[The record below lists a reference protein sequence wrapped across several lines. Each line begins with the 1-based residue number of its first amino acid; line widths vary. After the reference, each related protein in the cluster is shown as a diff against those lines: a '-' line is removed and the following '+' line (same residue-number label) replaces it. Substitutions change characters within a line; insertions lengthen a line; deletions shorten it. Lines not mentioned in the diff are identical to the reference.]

1 MLAFRSPAATT
12 AVALTSLGVLAGCQA
27 GEVMESAATMETDT
41 VEANAA
47 ETASTEAPDTEMA
60 ESTDEAAEA
69 ASASFADGTYE
80 ATGGYQSPN
89 GPETVTVSITIAGG
103 EVAEVVVTPEA
114 TNSTSQRYQGLFAG
128 GIAQE
133 IVGVPINELQ
143 VTRVAGS
150 SLTQGGFNQALEQ
163 IRAQAKTG

>member
-27 GEVMESAATMETDT
+27 GEAVESADMMEADA
-41 VEANAA
+41 VETNSA
-47 ETASTEAPDTEMA
+47 ETAPTEAPATDMA
-60 ESTDEAAEA
+60 ESTDETV
-69 ASASFADGTYE
+69 SASYADGTYE

-103 EVAEVVVTPEA
+103 EVADVVVTPEA

>member
-27 GEVMESAATMETDT
+27 GQVVESAGSTEDDS
-41 VEANAA
+41 A
-47 ETASTEAPDTEMA
+47 ETAPAETPSTDMV
-60 ESTDEAAEA
+60 ESTDEAP
-69 ASASFADGTYE
+69 SSSDTYADGTYE

-103 EVAEVVVTPEA
+103 EVADVVVTPEA

>member
-12 AVALTSLGVLAGCQA
+12 AAALTSLGVLAGCQA
-27 GEVMESAATMETDT
+27 GEAMEAADTMETDT
-41 VEANAA
+41 VEASSA
-47 ETASTEAPDTEMA
+47 ETAPADAPATDMD
-60 ESTDEAAEA
+60 ESTDEAA
-69 ASASFADGTYE
+69 SASYADGTYE

-103 EVAEVVVTPEA
+103 EVADVVVTPEA